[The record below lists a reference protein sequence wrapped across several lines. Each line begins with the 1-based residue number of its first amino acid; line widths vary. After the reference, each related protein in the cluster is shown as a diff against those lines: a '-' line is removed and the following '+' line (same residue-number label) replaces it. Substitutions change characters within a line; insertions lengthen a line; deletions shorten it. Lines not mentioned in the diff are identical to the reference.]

1 MSETK
6 ARIIS
11 TSVELFNKKGFVS
24 VTMRD
29 LATEL
34 DMSLGNLTY
43 HYKKKEDLIIAIH
56 ERIIE
61 ERNVM
66 LESVQMIPSILNI
79 HQQLVP
85 LLQLYERYRF
95 LQQDI
100 LEVTRAYPLIAH
112 AMQEHIKNQIKYI
125 KAIIDYSVG
134 SGNMQPEARLG
145 QYQQLAETVWMIITF
160 WLTQRELRDQKGN
173 LYNQARSAI
182 WNLTIPLLTEKG
194 MANFNKIDFNEEV
207 IAN

>member
-194 MANFNKIDFNEEV
+194 LANFNKIDFNEEV